1 MFSVLLYLIVHII
14 IFHLC
19 IVFLSLQS
27 CFVRLVVILE
37 TIKVNF
43 HFSTP
48 YHLVN
53 LQQWSLYR
61 LMLSLSSVS
70 STKIQLFHESYP
82 FSPYKY
88 ICLCIHNLII
98 YSCVAMCK

>member
-14 IFHLC
+14 IFHLYT
-19 IVFLSLQS
+19 VFLSLQL

-43 HFSTP
+43 HSSTP

-53 LQQWSLYR
+53 LQQW
-61 LMLSLSSVS
+61 
-70 STKIQLFHESYP
+70 P
-82 FSPYKY
+82 
-88 ICLCIHNLII
+88 I
-98 YSCVAMCK
+98 YSSML